1 MKAVH
6 VNVTTVLDPRLTKV
20 VLVKLLEDE
29 PKIFREDARDRMHPM
44 QPTRLSPSGPRQFD
58 ALC

>member
-29 PKIFREDARDRMHPM
+29 PNIFREDARDSACIRCS
-44 QPTRLSPSGPRQFD
+44 QPD
-58 ALC
+58 